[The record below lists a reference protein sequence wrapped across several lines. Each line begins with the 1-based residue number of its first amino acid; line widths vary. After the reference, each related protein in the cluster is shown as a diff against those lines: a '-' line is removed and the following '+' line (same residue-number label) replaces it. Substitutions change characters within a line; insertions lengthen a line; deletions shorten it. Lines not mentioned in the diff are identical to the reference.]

1 MFRRESVVAQR
12 SKTNKAKSKKPKGK
26 AQKAAAKRSGAKPA
40 KSSKLAKI
48 IGIIPGAGNDGR
60 TLDGLYSV
68 IRSRRGADPAR
79 SHTARMFL
87 RGPAKIAQKFGEE
100 AVEAVIEG
108 AHGNGK
114 ALVLESAD
122 TLYHLLVLWAACGVK
137 PAQVWKE
144 LKRRE
149 VRSGIAEKA
158 SRKAEQL
165 GAAKSPA
172 PARAK
177 KKAR

>member
-1 MFRRESVVAQR
+1 MAQ
-12 SKTNKAKSKKPKGK
+12 KAKSQKTKGMGR
-26 AQKAAAKRSGAKPA
+26 KAAAKTIG
-40 KSSKLAKI
+40 SKTKI
-48 IGIIPGAGNDGR
+48 VGIIPGAGAGSDGR

-68 IRSRRGADPAR
+68 IKSRRGADPAR
-79 SHTARMFL
+79 SHTASMFL

-158 SRKAEQL
+158 SRKQEEFAKAEA
-165 GAAKSPA
+165 AAKP
-172 PARAK
+172 RAK
-177 KKAR
+177 KKSR

>member
-1 MFRRESVVAQR
+1 VAQ
-12 SKTNKAKSKKPKGK
+12 KPKSKKPKGK
-26 AQKAAAKRSGAKPA
+26 AGKADAK
-40 KSSKLAKI
+40 LTKI
-48 IGIIPGAGNDGR
+48 VGIIPGAGAGSDGR

-68 IRSRRGADPAR
+68 IKSRRGADPAR

-108 AHGNGK
+108 AHNNGK

-149 VRSGIAEKA
+149 VRSGVAEKA
-158 SRKAEQL
+158 SRKPESL
-165 GAAKSPA
+165 TKIKA
-172 PARAK
+172 PAKKRATK
-177 KKAR
+177 KPR

>member
-1 MFRRESVVAQR
+1 MNF
-12 SKTNKAKSKKPKGK
+12 
-26 AQKAAAKRSGAKPA
+26 
-40 KSSKLAKI
+40 
-48 IGIIPGAGNDGR
+48 
-60 TLDGLYSV
+60 
-68 IRSRRGADPAR
+68 RSRRGADPAR

-165 GAAKSPA
+165 GATKSPA
-172 PARAK
+172 TARAK
-177 KKAR
+177 KNAR

>member
-1 MFRRESVVAQR
+1 MAQK
-12 SKTNKAKSKKPKGK
+12 SKSKKPKSKK
-26 AQKAAAKRSGAKPA
+26 AGAKAAP
-40 KSSKLAKI
+40 AKI
-48 IGIIPGAGNDGR
+48 IGIIPGAGAGSDGR

-68 IRSRRGADPAR
+68 IKSRRGADPAR

-108 AHGNGK
+108 AHKNGK

-158 SRKAEQL
+158 ARKAESFAKSATQPKT
-165 GAAKSPA
+165 AAKAKKS
-172 PARAK
+172 RAK
-177 KKAR
+177 KPR

>member
-1 MFRRESVVAQR
+1 MAQ
-12 SKTNKAKSKKPKGK
+12 KPKSKKPKSGSK
-26 AQKAAAKRSGAKPA
+26 KNARSKSSGAKSRGV
-40 KSSKLAKI
+40 KKGGLAKI
-48 IGIIPGAGNDGR
+48 IGVIPGAGAGSDGR
-60 TLDGLYSV
+60 TLDGLYAV
-68 IRSRRGADPAR
+68 IKSRRGADPAR

-108 AHGNGK
+108 AHNNGK

-122 TLYHLLVLWAACGVK
+122 ALYHLLVLWAACGVK

-158 SRKAEQL
+158 SRKPEALAE
-165 GAAKSPA
+165 AKA
-172 PARAK
+172 ARAK
-177 KKAR
+177 PAKRAWTKKKAK

>member
-1 MFRRESVVAQR
+1 MAQ
-12 SKTNKAKSKKPKGK
+12 KPKNKGK
-26 AQKAAAKRSGAKPA
+26 AKKAQAKKAKAKKTGAKP
-40 KSSKLAKI
+40 AKI
-48 IGIIPGAGNDGR
+48 IGIIPGDGAGNDGR

-68 IRSRRGADPAR
+68 IKSRRGADPSR

-108 AHGNGK
+108 AHNNGK

-122 TLYHLLVLWAACGVK
+122 ALYHLLVLWAACGVK

-149 VRSGIAEKA
+149 VRSGVAEKA
-158 SRKAEQL
+158 SRKPERFVQPAKKQR
-165 GAAKSPA
+165 AKS
-172 PARAK
+172 
-177 KKAR
+177 

>member
-1 MFRRESVVAQR
+1 VAQ
-12 SKTNKAKSKKPKGK
+12 KPKSKKPKGK
-26 AQKAAAKRSGAKPA
+26 AKKAGAKVT
-40 KSSKLAKI
+40 KI
-48 IGIIPGAGNDGR
+48 VGIIPGAGAGSDGR

-108 AHGNGK
+108 AHNNGK

-149 VRSGIAEKA
+149 VRSGVAEKA
-158 SRKAEQL
+158 ARKPEAL
-165 GAAKSPA
+165 GKAKA
-172 PARAK
+172 PAKKRAT

>member
-1 MFRRESVVAQR
+1 MAQ
-12 SKTNKAKSKKPKGK
+12 TAKSQKTKVKGK
-26 AQKAAAKRSGAKPA
+26 PGKSA
-40 KSSKLAKI
+40 KSGKATGKKLTKI
-48 IGIIPGAGNDGR
+48 VGLIPGAGAGSDGR

-68 IRSRRGADPAR
+68 IKSRRGADPAR

-122 TLYHLLVLWAACGVK
+122 ALYHLLVLWASYGIK
-137 PAQVWKE
+137 PGQIWKE

-158 SRKAEQL
+158 ARRVPHLKP
-165 GAAKSPA
+165 AK
-172 PARAK
+172 
-177 KKAR
+177 